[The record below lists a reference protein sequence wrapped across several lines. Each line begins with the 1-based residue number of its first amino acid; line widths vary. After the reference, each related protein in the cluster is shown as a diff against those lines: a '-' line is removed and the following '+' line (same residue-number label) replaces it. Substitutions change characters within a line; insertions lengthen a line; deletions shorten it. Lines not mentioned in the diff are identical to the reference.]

1 MRLWGNKKRIGTIGG
16 IVWLCLMIAAGP
28 LFSVRAEA
36 GEKQV
41 VRIGCF
47 GGDTFL
53 DEENDERYHGFL
65 AECLKKI
72 SEYTG
77 WDHEIIHGSQDEIRQ
92 MLAEGQ
98 VDFIC
103 GYRSSGEQ
111 AADCVYS
118 AYPVALVT
126 VHLYVRAEDDR
137 YFFDDFAQFDGMT
150 IGTLDLNDD
159 SVVLQHY
166 ADNKG
171 FTYDSKGYGSVQQMF
186 AALEQKEV
194 DAILLSDM
202 KKYTQ
207 YKDVAQVGVR
217 NIYGVALKENWNL
230 MKDWDQAV
238 ARLQMDT
245 PDYLADLYENYYQ
258 VDEIVT
264 PSFTREEVEYIKKSN
279 VIPVAL
285 MTNQEGLSYYQEG
298 EGFLGIMVD
307 VMRVIEER
315 SGLQFEYIE
324 LARGVRAVD
333 VVEQYGG
340 DAIVPLMLSDVV
352 EISPRL
358 ETIHTNMESAMI
370 PVGRRGSEVNPD
382 REISVVL
389 PKSFF
394 GLEEFL
400 LEVFPKAQITYLE
413 DTRTCLEAIQNGE
426 ADLTFGDLITLKSM
440 LTDPHLE
447 NLVSLSAYSYPEHM
461 YLMIGQEADPVLI
474 SILKKTADVIGRE
487 ELSQLL
493 LRNVLSTHYQMNG
506 MDFLY
511 KYRVTFIAIGL
522 VILALLTIFVVMGE
536 YRRRNEIFLQ
546 KRNEQLRDAME
557 QVENA
562 NMAKTTFLARV
573 SHEIRTPMNAIVGIA
588 TLAENHLWDQG
599 LLRED
604 LAKIRRAT
612 GMLLELVND
621 ILDMSAIE
629 KDSMRIGSEPFC
641 LKDVMDSVQS
651 LYEPLCE
658 QKNISFRVERSG
670 EMESLIYGDALR
682 LNQVLNNLL
691 NNAWKFTERSGN
703 ILVMVQTHRVSDKQI
718 YVDFAVA
725 DDGCGIGEEMISRL
739 FKPFQQ
745 ENPTVAKQH
754 GGSGLGLSICKNL
767 VELMH
772 GSIQVESTK
781 GKGTTFRFSLPFACQ
796 PGVSIAD
803 IAADIEQEEEK
814 PQEKE
819 DYDFS
824 GRRVLLAEDNEIN
837 MEIAMEFL
845 QMAHLEVETAEDGVQ
860 ALRMYQESGPWHYDL
875 ILTDIQMPNM
885 GGHELARQIRALPR
899 EDAAQVPMLAMTANA
914 FQEDIAL
921 SRAAGMDGHVAK
933 PIDPAALYE
942 EIRRVMQEI

>member
-1 MRLWGNKKRIGTIGG
+1 MRSWCEVRRRRGYG
-16 IVWLCLMIAAGP
+16 IILLCLLLCGMITTT
-28 LFSVRAEA
+28 VRAEDSRR
-36 GEKQV
+36 V

-47 GGDTFL
+47 GTEVFL
-53 DEENDERYHGFL
+53 GTKEDEQYHGFL
-65 AECLKKI
+65 KEYMDKI
-72 SEYTG
+72 CEYTG
-77 WDHEIIHGSQDEIRQ
+77 WDYELVHGTQAEIEHLLETR
-92 MLAEGQ
+92 E

-103 GYRSSGEQ
+103 SYYDENQVTNRIYTSS
-111 AADCVYS
+111 
-118 AYPVALVT
+118 PVVT
-126 VHLYVRAEDDR
+126 ITAHLYVEKENDSFFYED
-137 YFFDDFAQFDGMT
+137 YEQFDGIR
-150 IGTLDLNDD
+150 IGVWRESSGSELLDR
-159 SVVLQHY
+159 Y
-166 ADNKG
+166 AEQKG
-171 FTYDSKGYGSVQQMF
+171 FSYEKVSYETSDELL
-186 AALEQKEV
+186 AAMDGGEV
-194 DAILLSDM
+194 EAILLSDM
-202 KKYTQ
+202 KKSAE
-207 YKDVAQVGVR
+207 YKDVAQVGLIH
-217 NIYGVALKENWNL
+217 IYGITWKENSIS
-230 MKDWDQAV
+230 MDEWDLA
-238 ARLQMDT
+238 ASRLQVDV
-245 PDYLADLYENYYQ
+245 PDYLADLYETYYQ
-258 VDEIVT
+258 TDEVVM
-264 PSFTREEVEYIKKSN
+264 PSFTRAEMEYIRDSAP
-279 VIPVAL
+279 IPVAL
-285 MTNQEGLSYYQEG
+285 MTNQEGLSFYDG
-298 EGFLGIMVD
+298 NGFVGIVAD
-307 VMRVIEER
+307 VMRLIEER
-315 SGLQFEYIE
+315 SGLTFTYVE
-324 LARGVRAVD
+324 LEKGVRAVD
-333 VVEQYGG
+333 VIEGY
-340 DAIVPLMLSDVV
+340 DNRAIVPLMLSGVV
-352 EISPRL
+352 QTSERL
-358 ETIHTNMESAMI
+358 EAIHTNLESAMI
-370 PVGRRGSEVNPD
+370 PVGRRNSVLDPEK
-382 REISVVL
+382 EIRIVL

-394 GLEEFL
+394 GLESYLTET
-400 LEVFPKAQITYLE
+400 FPMAHITYLE
-413 DTRTCLEAIQNGE
+413 DTRTCLERIQKGE

-447 NLVSLSAYSYPEHM
+447 TLVSLSAYSYPEHM
-461 YLMIGQEADPVLI
+461 YLMVGQEADPVLI

-493 LRNVLSTHYQMNG
+493 LRNVLSAHYQMDG

-522 VILALLTIFVVMGE
+522 VIFALLTIFVVLGE

-658 QKNISFRVERSG
+658 QKNIRFRVERAG

-703 ILVMVQTHRVSDKQI
+703 ILVTVQTHRVSDKQI

-725 DDGCGIGEEMISRL
+725 DDGCGIGEEMLSRL

-803 IAADIEQEEEK
+803 IAAEIEQEEEK
-814 PQEKE
+814 LQEK
-819 DYDFS
+819 DGYDFG

-837 MEIAMEFL
+837 MEIAAEFL
-845 QMAHLEVETAEDGVQ
+845 QMAHLEVEMAEDGVR
-860 ALRMYQESGPWHYDL
+860 ALQMYQDSAPGYYDL

-899 EDAAQVPMLAMTANA
+899 EDAAQIPMLAMTANA

-933 PIDPAALYE
+933 PIDPTVLYE
-942 EIRRVMQEI
+942 EIKRVLKDA